1 MPATQESLLTLEE
14 FRVRYAGEKPYYEY
28 WSGEAIQKSMPTTL
42 HGTIQ
47 PIVVSLFKDIGY
59 RSASEVTLR
68 IDRDYEP
75 IADVIADDAPLQQP
89 YPTRA
94 FAVVVEILSPDDPFS
109 RVLRKCRLY
118 ERWGIQRI
126 LVIDPDTR
134 LVWSFENGTLNETA
148 LLARRGT
155 KEATAAELWAEV
167 DRQSAD
173 N

>member
-1 MPATQESLLTLEE
+1 MPATQERLLTLEE

-28 WSGEAIQKSMPTTL
+28 WSGEAVQKSMPTTL
-42 HGTIQ
+42 HGLIQ
-47 PIVVSLFKDIGY
+47 AVVMSLFTDLGY

-68 IDRDYEP
+68 IDSNYEP
-75 IADVIADDAPLQQP
+75 VPDVIADAAPLQQP

-94 FAVVVEILSPDDPFS
+94 FALVVEILSPDDPFS
-109 RVLRKCRLY
+109 LVLRKCRLY

-134 LVWSFENGTLNETA
+134 VVWSFENGALNETA
-148 LLARRGT
+148 LIARRGT

-167 DRQSAD
+167 DRQSTG